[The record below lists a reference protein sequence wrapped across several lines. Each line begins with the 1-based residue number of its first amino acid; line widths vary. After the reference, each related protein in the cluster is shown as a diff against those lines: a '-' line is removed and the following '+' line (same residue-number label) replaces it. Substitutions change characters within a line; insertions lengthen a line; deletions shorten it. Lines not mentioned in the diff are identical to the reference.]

1 MPASKIMV
9 IRLLALGF
17 FRKRAIPSNSFR
29 ADSKNITILVHIGKM
44 GRPTY
49 LPCHGE
55 NAARTALVI
64 QIKSAGYGKSRRELS
79 KNWPI

>member
-29 ADSKNITILVHIGKM
+29 ADSKNITILAHIGKM